1 MRLTLDPTADLLI
14 LETRTERKE
23 RSHEVVR
30 LAPVKVNFGSPERT
44 SKREVRVSLT
54 FWALSLL

>member
-1 MRLTLDPTADLLI
+1 LTPEATAGLLI
-14 LETRTERKE
+14 VETRTERKE

-54 FWALSLL
+54 FWGR